1 MFLLL
6 KAFTCKVT
14 GLDGKN
20 HLGVY
25 SQVGFNR

>member
-6 KAFTCKVT
+6 KAFTRRVA
-14 GLDGKN
+14 GLDDKS